1 MRTILFL
8 LSFLPAVA
16 YAQELKIPEAT
27 YPTLPESGNVLT
39 DFVPKG
45 WKNEV
50 HVSGDLNK
58 DGIDDVAMILHES
71 NPKNIFKNYAT
82 HDVAFDTNP
91 RILVV
96 LFGNKGG
103 GYSLLLDNHT
113 LIPRSVDPSLSDV
126 INGVLASGIEIKRG
140 SLRIKL
146 GVFPLSASE
155 FTILTYTFRWNNKQF
170 ELIGYDEDS
179 RNRATSETQNVSVNF
194 PTQKIKL
201 VCGNENSENA
211 DKIKWLKLAQG
222 RSWTID
228 SIEDSLDFAPWGTD
242 VSCE

>member
-8 LSFLPAVA
+8 LSLLPAIA
-16 YAQELKIPEAT
+16 CAQELKIPEAT

-71 NPKNIFKNYAT
+71 NPKNIFKNYDT

-113 LIPRSVDPSLSDV
+113 LIPRSDDPGLDDV
-126 INGVLASGIEIKRG
+126 IEGGGGIEIKRG
-140 SLRIKL
+140 SLKVKI
-146 GVFPLSASE
+146 GVFAATSSLSSIRA
-155 FTILTYTFRWNNKQF
+155 YTFRWNNKQF
-170 ELIGYDEDS
+170 ELIGYDEDG
-179 RNRATSETQNVSVNF
+179 RNRATSETTNVSVNF
-194 PTQKIKL
+194 LTRKIKL
-201 VCGNENSENA
+201 VCGNEELDNA
-211 DKIKWLKLAQG
+211 DKIKWSKLAQG

-228 SIEDSLDFAPWGTD
+228 SVGDGLDFAPWGTD